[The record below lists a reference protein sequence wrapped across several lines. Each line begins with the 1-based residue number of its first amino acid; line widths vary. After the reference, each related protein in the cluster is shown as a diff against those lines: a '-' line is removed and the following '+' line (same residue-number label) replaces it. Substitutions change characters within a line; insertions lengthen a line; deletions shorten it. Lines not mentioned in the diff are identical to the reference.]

1 MRHTNFQD
9 KLSSF
14 SIVSDSDQ
22 LPKRIY
28 TFDLTNGIQEIAFPT
43 VIQIGDYYKITLTT
57 EDRDYFIFIEWGLIR
72 EIVRVGDPDVLV
84 IGRAGDTGLQIY
96 YKHINAT
103 DGSVIDEG
111 YFTEIGYNYYYIQP
125 KELTKSFFDIEDT
138 GLVTLVVPYKIVNV
152 SETLTT
158 GDIYADQ
165 NFIDVG
171 YAEFGFLG
179 DEFSYFDYENGIW
192 VHDDAQMIRARASD
206 LARAIAYKYG
216 LVWDDRTD
224 VNWIGNF
231 IAYLKFLLV
240 FA

>member
-28 TFDLTNGIQEIAFPT
+28 TFDLTNGVQEIAFPT

-111 YFTEIGYNYYYIQP
+111 YFTEKIFQAFEGGTIPLYWSIGFPEPDIINKNKYCFCDVKN
-125 KELTKSFFDIEDT
+125 KEELE
-138 GLVTLVVPYKIVNV
+138 
-152 SETLTT
+152 
-158 GDIYADQ
+158 
-165 NFIDVG
+165 
-171 YAEFGFLG
+171 
-179 DEFSYFDYENGIW
+179 
-192 VHDDAQMIRARASD
+192 
-206 LARAIAYKYG
+206 
-216 LVWDDRTD
+216 
-224 VNWIGNF
+224 
-231 IAYLKFLLV
+231 
-240 FA
+240 